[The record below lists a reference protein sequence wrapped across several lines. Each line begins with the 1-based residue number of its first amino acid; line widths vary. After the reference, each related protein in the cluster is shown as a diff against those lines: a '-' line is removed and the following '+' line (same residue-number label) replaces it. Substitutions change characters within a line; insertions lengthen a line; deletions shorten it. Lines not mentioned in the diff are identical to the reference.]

1 MITIKNQKEI
11 EKMREAGSITIEAI
25 ELVGKHVKPGVST
38 KELDKIAHDY
48 IISRGAKPS
57 FLGYQGFPGSICAS
71 IDDEV
76 VHGIPKADRILEE
89 GQIIGI
95 DCGAIKNG
103 YQGDAART
111 FAVGKISEEKQK
123 LIKVTEECFW
133 EAVKNLKDGSRL
145 GDIGAAVQRHAE
157 KHGYNV
163 VRVMGGHGIGRK
175 MHEDPYIP
183 MYGTAGT
190 GIKLKAGMTLA
201 IEPMVNAGTWDLY
214 LSGWDAKTKDG
225 RPSAHYENTVL
236 ITETGIEILTKKLEA
251 NNFEQS

>member
-25 ELVGKHVKPGVST
+25 ELVGKHIKPGVST

>member
-25 ELVGKHVKPGVST
+25 ELVGKHIKPGVST

-201 IEPMVNAGTWDLY
+201 IEPMINAGTWDLY

>member
-11 EKMREAGSITIEAI
+11 EKMREAGAITIEAI
-25 ELVGKHVKPGVST
+25 ELVGKHIKPGVST